1 MPYKP
6 RLRPQRS
13 TSGKQLLGGQYLFPM
28 VYNCD
33 PQREPNLTGMILELP
48 DDELVALIKNDSL
61 EALEQRVEEAQQV
74 LNAST
79 SGGVLESTA
88 TVDLPKK
95 IEQEELPIC
104 P

>member
-1 MPYKP
+1 
-6 RLRPQRS
+6 
-13 TSGKQLLGGQYLFPM
+13 M

-33 PQREPNLTGMILELP
+33 PQEPNLTGMILELP
-48 DDELVALIKNDSL
+48 DELVALIKNDSL
-61 EALEQRVEEAQQV
+61 DALEQRVEEAQQV

-95 IEQEELPIC
+95 IE
-104 P
+104 